1 MLLTFWL
8 ENVLCATAAC
18 YIRRWNFQ
26 KWSEAGALYI
36 LTSMCVS
43 RHSGMQFFHF
53 SSGHTAPHPPL
64 WRAFF
69 ATLPT
74 HKSLENHDFSRLS
87 YHLAHVDLLSLLCF
101 SSLHSVGSLTS
112 MHAVAWTA
120 FSVQARAFFASPCM
134 GQLDSTHWR
143 FLHRHCICRVDKIE
157 SP

>member
-26 KWSEAGALYI
+26 TWSEAGALYI
-36 LTSMCVS
+36 LTSKCVS

-64 WRAFF
+64 CRACF

-74 HKSLENHDFSRLS
+74 HKSLEKHDFSRLS

-112 MHAVAWTA
+112 MHAA
-120 FSVQARAFFASPCM
+120 
-134 GQLDSTHWR
+134 GLDSILRASEGILCFT
-143 FLHRHCICRVDKIE
+143 LHGTIGINTLTFPALPLFFRVDKIE